1 MTFWSFSYKTEEKN
15 TNEHNEAIFFLKRK
29 TFLPCDSTN
38 KKCQDKKGKVIIGG
52 EKDSNR
58 AKKYEEKEARTEG
71 QPWLQEKPRVLQRS
85 KCNTV
90 FPLA

>member
-1 MTFWSFSYKTEEKN
+1 MTEEKIQMN
-15 TNEHNEAIFFLKRK
+15 IMRQFFFKAK

-58 AKKYEEKEARTEG
+58 AKK
-71 QPWLQEKPRVLQRS
+71 V
-85 KCNTV
+85 
-90 FPLA
+90 